1 MPHIGF
7 VTAQFLDGLFS
18 DDALAAREL
27 EARGCTVTPLV
38 WNTEFDAR
46 AFDALVIRSPWDWY
60 KHRPAFRAFLASLA
74 SAPVRVFNPPAML
87 ERYAD
92 KTSFRHLDTLG
103 VDTIPTAFFT
113 PARLDEVPR
122 VLAER
127 GWRRAVLKP
136 SFTANAYGAQRF
148 EAAQVLRVVEEAKQ
162 HEVDSE
168 WMLQPYVES
177 IEREGEWSLVFFSGA
192 FSHAVRKQPKDGDFR
207 VQPDHGG
214 SSGLAEVPAS
224 LVEAAQRV
232 VDVAVPDALY
242 ARVDGVVH
250 DLHFRVMELEV
261 VEPELFFRFH
271 PEAPARFANALLS
284 RLHPSR

>member
-1 MPHIGF
+1 MRPRIGF
-7 VTAQFLDGLFS
+7 VTAQFLNGLFV
-18 DDALAAREL
+18 DDAVAARVL
-27 EARGCTVTPLV
+27 EARGCSVSPVV
-38 WNTEFDAR
+38 WNAGFDPS

-60 KHRPAFRAFLASLA
+60 KHRKAFRSFVAGLA

-87 ERYAD
+87 ERFAD
-92 KTSFRHLDTLG
+92 KTYFRHLDGLG
-103 VDTIPTAFFT
+103 VDTVPTAFFT
-113 PARLDEVPR
+113 PARLDDVAG

-148 EAAQVLRVVEEAKQ
+148 DVAEVDRVVELAKQ

-168 WMLQPYVES
+168 WMLQPYIEG
-177 IEREGEWSLVFFSGA
+177 IEREGEWSLVFFAGR
-192 FSHAVRKQPKDGDFR
+192 FSHAVRKLPKGGDFR

-214 SSGLAEVPAS
+214 SSGLAEAPAS
-224 LVEAAQRV
+224 IVAASQRV

-250 DLHFRVMELEV
+250 EGRWCVMELEV
-261 VEPELFFRFH
+261 VEPELFFRH
-271 PEAPARFANALLS
+271 EPLAAVRFADALGA
-284 RLHPSR
+284 